1 VAPHEWASDAKAIS
15 QRLSGGASA
24 RISFA
29 VECVNG
35 LHYLSDIDGQL
46 VPLDAATDV
55 LGHNWQVVDMAHV
68 RWAAGSAITALDLCA
83 AALGRLYCGVSG
95 EDARDLDL
103 EGIKRREHRDVLRAA
118 PGDPAEW
125 AARVRGDRRY
135 SDLLDL
141 RHQLTHRVRPRHYK
155 VELHE
160 AVHVSDYTEIAPV
173 TAEERK
179 QAQDRRR
186 AHMVAHAEAQ
196 AQAEAAARAR
206 DVTRRTRFALI
217 GTDMPVPKILRLAR
231 DVATE
236 HVERFLE
243 LPLTPQSAV
252 NDTE

>member
-1 VAPHEWASDAKAIS
+1 VAPHDWASDAAATA
-15 QRLSGGASA
+15 QRLSGDVSA

-83 AALGRLYCGVSG
+83 AALGRLYCGISG
-95 EDARDLDL
+95 DDARDLDL
-103 EGIKRREHRDVLRAA
+103 EGIKRPEHRDVLRAA
-118 PGDPAEW
+118 PGDPAAW
-125 AARVRGDRRY
+125 AAGVRGEHRY

-141 RHQLTHRVRPRHYK
+141 RHQLTHQVRPHHYK

-160 AVHVSDYTEIAPV
+160 ALHVSDYAEIAPQ
-173 TAEERK
+173 TPEERA
-179 QAQDRRR
+179 QAQERRR
-186 AHMVAHAEAQ
+186 AHMAAHAEAQ
-196 AQAEAAARAR
+196 AGGEAEAAARN
-206 DVTRRTRFALI
+206 VTRRTRFALI
-217 GTDMPVPKILRLAR
+217 GTEVPVPKVLRLAR

-243 LPLTPQSAV
+243 LPLTPSVAAK
-252 NDTE
+252 DTE